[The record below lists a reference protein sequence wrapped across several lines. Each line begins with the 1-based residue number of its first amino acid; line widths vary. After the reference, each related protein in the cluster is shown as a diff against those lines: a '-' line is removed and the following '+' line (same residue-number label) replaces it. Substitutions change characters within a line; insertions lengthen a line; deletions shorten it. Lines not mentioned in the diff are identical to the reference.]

1 MREALA
7 MALRGQGCV
16 EPNPMV
22 GCILVASDGTVIGRG
37 FHQRFGGLH
46 AEREA
51 LADARHQGNANRIKG
66 CTAYVTLEPCCHH
79 GKTPPCTQA
88 LLEAGVGRVVV
99 AMLDP
104 FEQVAGKGCAELRE
118 HGIDVAVGLE
128 SQAARQL
135 NAPYLTR
142 ILRKR
147 PWVIAKWAMS
157 ADGKIATRTGHS
169 QWISCEA
176 SRADVHRLRGRVDVV
191 MVGRG
196 TAIADDP
203 LLTARTDSAPRKA
216 MRVVVDSQLKLPA
229 ESKLVKSASEGP
241 VLIWAGPDAD
251 TAQAIL
257 LESAGVKVHIA
268 QTPDPNTRLEELLH
282 YLATEMNVTNVLVEG
297 GGGLLGGLMHLNAI
311 DECQVFIAPKLIGG
325 AGAISPIAGQ
335 GFERVDDGPP
345 WELVDVER
353 VGVDAKLVL
362 VRGGDFRGR

>member
-7 MALRGQGCV
+7 LAVRGQGYV

-22 GCILVASDGTVIGRG
+22 GCVLVATDGTVIGRG

-51 LADARHQGNANRIKG
+51 LAEATSNGNANRIEG
-66 CTAYVTLEPCCHH
+66 CTAYVTLEPCCHQ
-79 GKTPPCTQA
+79 GKTPPCTDAIVQ
-88 LLEAGVGRVVV
+88 AGVGRVVV

-104 FEQVAGKGCAELRE
+104 FDQVAGNGVSELRA

-128 SQAARQL
+128 AHAARQL
-135 NAPYLTR
+135 NAPYLKR

-176 SRADVHRLRGRVDVV
+176 SRADVHELRGRVDAIV
-191 MVGRG
+191 VGRG

-203 LLTARTDSAPRKA
+203 LLTARGKDVPRKA
-216 MRVVVDSQLKLPA
+216 IRVVVDSQLQLPL
-229 ESKLVKSASEGP
+229 ESKLVKTVADGMVLVWGGP
-241 VLIWAGPDAD
+241 EAA
-251 TAQAIL
+251 TAQAVL
-257 LESAGVKVHIA
+257 LEKTGVKVHIA
-268 QTPDPNTRLEELLH
+268 QAPDANTRLAELLQ
-282 YLATEMNVTNVLVEG
+282 YLAVEMNVTNVLVEG
-297 GGGLLGGLMHLNAI
+297 GGGLLGGLLQLNEI
-311 DECQVFIAPKLIGG
+311 DECQVFVAPKLIGG

-335 GFERVDDGPP
+335 GISDLDECPQ
-345 WELVDVER
+345 WQMVDVRR
-353 VGVDAKLVL
+353 VGVDAKLSF
-362 VRGGDFRGR
+362 VRVGMP